1 MINLVRNI
9 GPDVPLAELCGTAQE
24 INEEIYRRKEKARRE
39 RASLPIE
46 EKVRILVEMQK
57 RANEVR
63 RAVGRPEM
71 IVWELK

>member
-1 MINLVRNI
+1 MSNLVRNI

-24 INEEIYRRKEKARRE
+24 IAEEMYRRKEVARRE
-39 RASLPIE
+39 RAALPIE
-46 EKVRILVEMQK
+46 EKLRILVEMQK

-71 IVWELK
+71 FVWELK

>member
-1 MINLVRNI
+1 MSNLVRNI

-24 INEEIYRRKEKARRE
+24 IAEEIYRRKEEAGRG
-39 RASLPIE
+39 RAKLPIE
-46 EKVRILVEMQK
+46 EKLRLLVQMQK

-71 IVWELK
+71 FVWELR

>member
-1 MINLVRNI
+1 M
-9 GPDVPLAELCGTAQE
+9 
-24 INEEIYRRKEKARRE
+24 YRRKEEARRE
-39 RASLPIE
+39 RAKLPIE
-46 EKVRILVEMQK
+46 EKLRILVQMQK